1 MDGAQGAGPIVDW
14 WAYAHRHP
22 LRCRLAVLATDA
34 REVVA
39 HAGGWLFDR
48 SMAGWDVNAVLTDV
62 TDLRPLQI
70 LGASVLELE
79 GPLAVPVHHTWP
91 DALAVAPGLLRSDS
105 RVRDGVRN
113 CLEHDLIEIVLW
125 GPLPAEFESQVEVMG
140 HRLSSAARAFKE
152 RALAATDTE
161 TGTVPVIEAFHSNA
175 ASLATARG
183 AVNVPSAR

>member
-1 MDGAQGAGPIVDW
+1 MDVAQDAGPIVDW

-22 LRCRLAVLATDA
+22 LRYRLAVLATDA
-34 REVVA
+34 REVVT

-62 TDLRPLQI
+62 TDLLPLQI

-91 DALAVAPGLLRSDS
+91 DALAVAPDLLRSDS
-105 RVRDGVRN
+105 RVRDGVLN

-125 GPLPAEFESQVEVMG
+125 GPLPEEFENRVEVMS
-140 HRLSSAARAFKE
+140 HRLSRAARAFKG
-152 RALAATDTE
+152 RALAAAETRTD
-161 TGTVPVIEAFHSNA
+161 TVPVIEGFHSNA
-175 ASLATARG
+175 ASLAAAR
-183 AVNVPSAR
+183 VPSVR